1 MPDRRASGGGLMAR
15 IARFYL
21 EPADFEANEVRLTG
35 ASARRLRDVLR
46 VRAGQRVHVFDGLGA
61 EREADVADVSRGSR
75 GTVTIVLGAPR
86 ASRLEPPVP
95 LTLVCAFPRG
105 SRGDWIVEKA
115 TELGVARIVPRETG
129 RSVMRPGDGRLARWR
144 RVAIEA
150 AEQCGRSVVPAIG
163 GEASSDAVQ
172 LLVDLDAPQTI
183 REALDATAAS
193 ALPASALVTAGLTL
207 HVGPEGGWDASER
220 GALLESGALPVH
232 LGPRTLRVETA
243 AVVAV
248 AQALEATGGL
258 SR

>member
-1 MPDRRASGGGLMAR
+1 MAR
-15 IARFYL
+15 IGRFYL
-21 EPADFEANEVRLTG
+21 APADFEANELRLTG

-46 VRAGQRVHVFDGLGA
+46 ARTGQRVHVFDGLGA
-61 EREADVADVSRGSR
+61 EREADVTNVSRGSR
-75 GTVTIVLGAPR
+75 GTVTLLLGAAR
-86 ASRLEPPVP
+86 ASRPEPPVP

-115 TELGVARIVPRETG
+115 TELGVVRIVPRETG
-129 RSVMRPGDGRLARWR
+129 RSVMRPGAGRLARWR

-150 AEQCGRSVVPAIG
+150 AEQCGRSVVPIIG
-163 GEASSDAVQ
+163 GEAASDAVQ
-172 LLVDLDAPQTI
+172 LLLDLDAPQTI

-193 ALPASALVTAGLTL
+193 VLAASGLTL
-207 HVGPEGGWDASER
+207 HVGPEGGWGETER
-220 GALLESGALPVH
+220 AALLEAGALAVH